1 MGAVRYPSE
10 RGYAKIGYLHIK
22 EQIDYIISMAKLL
35 IISKWLPYPL
45 SDGGK
50 QAIFNCIKALCNVHE
65 VHLTYFEPF
74 NVNSSEELVSE
85 FKCECKG
92 VYVHRFKEKK
102 SKKELLKN
110 KLYGIYRKFKN
121 VTALDYMLQAET
133 SLTIYPEEYLR
144 YINNLIYEHKIQ
156 IVQVEMIANLTFV
169 LSLPS
174 NVKKIF
180 VHHELKYVR
189 NKLTFSNI
197 NLNLKQKNSIKLS
210 KIMEISLLN
219 QYDAIVTLSTTDKA
233 KLIDEG
239 VKCPIY
245 SSFAIVTNR
254 TKAINDNKEKLLL
267 SFVGPE
273 THMPNKDGLIWF
285 LETCWNELLIYNPN
299 MRLQIIGKW
308 SSITQNE
315 FHKKYNNIVFR
326 GFVDDLTST
335 VQNSIMIVPILVGSG
350 IRMKILES
358 AQIGVPFVTTSV
370 GVEGLPFVDGKDCF
384 IADTSSEFIDK
395 VKELSNN
402 AELRNLMIANAGDLV
417 NNNFS
422 FEALKTNK
430 LNIIDLIQSGC

>member
-1 MGAVRYPSE
+1 
-10 RGYAKIGYLHIK
+10 
-22 EQIDYIISMAKLL
+22 MAKLL

-65 VHLTYFEPF
+65 VHLSYFEPF
-74 NVNSSEELVSE
+74 NVNSSEELISE

-110 KLYGIYRKFKN
+110 KLFRIFRKLKN
-121 VTALDYMLQAET
+121 ENVVDSMLQAET
-133 SLTIYPEEYLR
+133 SLTIFPEEYLK
-144 YINNLIYEHKIQ
+144 YINTLIYEHKIE
-156 IVQVEMIANLTFV
+156 IVQVEMIANISLV

-180 VHHELKYVR
+180 VHHELKFVR
-189 NKLTFSNI
+189 NKLIFS
-197 NLNLKQKNSIKLS
+197 NLNLNLIQKNRIMMS

-219 QYDAIVTLSTTDKA
+219 QYDAIVTLSTIDKA

-239 VKCPIY
+239 VMCPIY
-245 SSFAIVTNR
+245 TSFATVTSK

-285 LETCWNELLIYNPN
+285 LETCWNELLMYNPN

-308 SSITQNE
+308 NSDTQNE
-315 FHKKYNNIVFR
+315 FHEKYNNIVFR
-326 GFVDDLTST
+326 GYVDDLTSA

-384 IADTSSEFIDK
+384 VADTSSEFIDK
-395 VKELSNN
+395 VKELSKN
-402 AELRNLMIANAGDLV
+402 AELRNSMIANAEELV
-417 NNNFS
+417 NNYFS
-422 FEALKTNK
+422 FDALKSNK
-430 LNIIDLIQSGC
+430 LNIINLIQCCS